1 MTLPVLS
8 DDDIEALAALTADL
22 DFTDAERRAVLL
34 EGGTRDVNAA
44 PGSGKTTVLAAKL
57 LLLARKWPHDRRG
70 ICVLSHTNVAREEI
84 QKRLAATPDGS
95 RLLAYPHF
103 IGTIHAFVNQFLA
116 LPFLR
121 SEGLEVDVIDDEVFA
136 NRAIGMAMRKA
147 PLRGWAANNDGV
159 MPMVGGLVFRG
170 ADLDLVSEGGAL
182 PKPDSKSYPLLQDIK
197 LELTEKG
204 VFRYAD
210 MFAFAEALLV
220 RSPALRDRL
229 SKRFPLVFIDEMQDT
244 SWAQEDLLNRLFDG
258 TVTVQRLGDLNQR
271 ILGSDEGAAKLTFP
285 RAPALPISTS
295 KRFGPAIAA
304 AVSGVRVGGAAVV
317 GVAADVHPPMLLTY
331 ATARVGEVL
340 NLFGQ
345 KVLERFSDEQ
355 LASGSVKALCARKQ
369 GDAKKE
375 EPGRTLV
382 DYWPAYAGE
391 VKSSGARS
399 ERFWSLL
406 ASRGVTASAS
416 TTLETLADR
425 AGDAKRAVL
434 LVLRAAGSQ
443 HVSAVRDGPQ
453 LLRRLQDAGLDTAPV
468 RLLCRT
474 LALDGSLGASKA
486 SRLEVPGL
494 FYEAL
499 KALLPA
505 EVALADLAKLSVF
518 EEPEDTPDVEL
529 HQRLCRVE
537 HGGRQ
542 VDVEIGSVASMKG
555 ETHLATL
562 VLESFGWPS
571 RRFDLKLAMPVL
583 AGLAARDPKMT
594 EHQLALFRNLYV
606 GMSRP
611 SSFLCITANE
621 GRVTDTCRKSLAAKG
636 WVVEHL
642 G

>member
-8 DDDIEALAALTADL
+8 DEDVGALAALTSDL

-34 EGGTRDVNAA
+34 ESGTRDVNAA
-44 PGSGKTTVLAAKL
+44 PGSGKTTVLSAKL
-57 LLLARKWPHDRRG
+57 MLLARKWPHDRRG

-84 QKRLAATPDGS
+84 QRRLAATLDGS

-136 NRAIGMAMRKA
+136 NRAIGLAMRKP
-147 PLRGWAANNDGV
+147 PLWGWAQNDQRV
-159 MPMVGGLVFRG
+159 KPMVGGLVFRG
-170 ADLDLVSEGGAL
+170 AHLELASEEGNL
-182 PKPDSKSYPLLQDIK
+182 PRPERPTYPLLAEIK
-197 LELTEKG
+197 AELKQKG

-210 MFAFAEALLV
+210 MFAFAEALLA
-220 RSPALRDRL
+220 RSPALRSRL

-271 ILGSDEGAAKLTFP
+271 ILGSDEGAANLTFP
-285 RAPALPISTS
+285 RAPALSISTS

-304 AVSGVRVGGAAVV
+304 AVSGVRVGGAPVV
-317 GVAADVHPPMLLTY
+317 GTSADVHPPMLLTY
-331 ATARVGEVL
+331 AAARVGEVL

-345 KVLERFSDEQ
+345 KVLERFNDEQ
-355 LASGSVKALCARKQ
+355 LTSGSVKALCARKQ
-369 GDAKKE
+369 GDAKE
-375 EPGRTLV
+375 EPGRSLI
-382 DYWPAYAGE
+382 DYWPAYAGD
-391 VKSSGARS
+391 VKSSGSRS
-399 ERFWSLL
+399 ERFWALL
-406 ASRGVTASAS
+406 ASPRLTASAAL
-416 TTLETLADR
+416 TLVDR

-434 LVLRAAGSQ
+434 LVLRAAGSE
-443 HVSAVRDGPQ
+443 HVSTVRDGPQ
-453 LLRRLQDAGLDTAPV
+453 LLRRLQEAGQDTTPI

-486 SRLEVPGL
+486 RRLKVPGL
-494 FYEAL
+494 FYQAL
-499 KALLPA
+499 KGLLPA
-505 EVALADLAKLSVF
+505 ALSLTDFAKLSVF
-518 EEPEDTPDVEL
+518 QEPEDAPEVEL

-537 HGGRQ
+537 HGGRCIYVQ
-542 VDVEIGSVASMKG
+542 LGTVASMKG

-562 VLESFGWPS
+562 VLEAFGSKP
-571 RRFDLKLAMPVL
+571 RRFDLMLAMPVL
-583 AGLAARDPKMT
+583 AGLAVRDPKMT
-594 EHQLALFRNLYV
+594 EHQLVLFRNLYV

-611 SSFLCITANE
+611 TSFLCIAANE
-621 GRVTDTCRKSLAAKG
+621 GRVTDDCRKGLAAQG

>member
-8 DDDIEALAALTADL
+8 DEDVEALAALAADL

-103 IGTIHAFVNQFLA
+103 IGTIHAFVNQYLA

-121 SEGLEVDVIDDEVFA
+121 SEGLEVDVIDDDVFA
-136 NRAIGMAMRKA
+136 NRAIGMAMKRP
-147 PLRGWAANNDGV
+147 PLWGWAQKDQGV
-159 MPMVGGLVFRG
+159 KPMVGGLVFRG
-170 ADLDLVSEGGAL
+170 GSLDIVSEGGPL
-182 PKPDSKSYPLLQDIK
+182 PKPDSKSYPLLRDIK

-220 RSPALRDRL
+220 RSPVLRGRL

-271 ILGSDEGAAKLTFP
+271 ILGSDEGAANLTFP
-285 RAPALPISTS
+285 RSPALSISTS

-304 AVSGVRVGGAAVV
+304 AVSGIRVGGAAVV
-317 GVAADVHPPMLLTY
+317 GTSADVHPPMLLTY

-345 KVLERFSDEQ
+345 KVLEHFNDEQ
-355 LASGSVKALCARKQ
+355 LSKGSVKALCARKQ
-369 GDAKKE
+369 GDAKE
-375 EPGRTLV
+375 EPGRSLI
-382 DYWPAYAGE
+382 DYWPAYAGD
-391 VKSSGARS
+391 VKSSGSRS
-399 ERFWSLL
+399 ERFWALL
-406 ASRGVTASAS
+406 ASPRVTESAAS
-416 TTLETLADR
+416 TLVDR

-443 HVSAVRDGPQ
+443 YASAVRDGPQ
-453 LLRRLQDAGLDTAPV
+453 LLRRLQEAGQDTVPV

-474 LALDGSLGASKA
+474 LALNGSLGASRA
-486 SRLEVPGL
+486 MRLEVPGR
-494 FYEAL
+494 FYQAL
-499 KALLPA
+499 KGLLPA
-505 EVALADLAKLSVF
+505 NVPLADFAKLSIF
-518 EEPEDTPDVEL
+518 AEPDDTPEVEL
-529 HQRLCRVE
+529 EQRHCRVE

-542 VDVEIGSVASMKG
+542 VHVGIGSVASMKG

-571 RRFDLKLAMPVL
+571 RRFDLKLALPVL
-583 AGLAARDPKMT
+583 AGLAVRDPKMT

-611 SSFLCITANE
+611 TSFLCVAANE
-621 GRVTDTCRKSLAAKG
+621 GRVTDDCRKGLAAQG

>member
-8 DDDIEALAALTADL
+8 DEDIGVLSALTADL
-22 DFTDAERRAVLL
+22 DFSDAERRAVLL
-34 EGGTRDVNAA
+34 EGGTRDVSAA

-57 LLLARKWPHDRRG
+57 LLMARKWPYDRRG

-103 IGTIHAFVNQFLA
+103 IGTIHAFLNQFLA
-116 LPFLR
+116 LPYLR

-159 MPMVGGLVFRG
+159 KPMVGGLVFRG
-170 ADLDLVSEGGAL
+170 CGLDLVSDGGML
-182 PKPDSKSYPLLQDIK
+182 PKPDSKSYPLLREIK

-210 MFAFAEALLV
+210 MFAFAEALLKK
-220 RSPALRDRL
+220 SPTLRDRL

-271 ILGSDEGAAKLTFP
+271 ILGSDEGAANLTFP
-285 RAPALPISTS
+285 RAAALSISTS

-317 GVAADVHPPMLLTY
+317 GTSADVHPPMLLTY

-355 LASGSVKALCARKQ
+355 LSKGSVKALCARKQ
-369 GDAKKE
+369 GDAKE
-375 EPGRTLV
+375 EPGRSLI
-382 DYWPAYAGE
+382 DYWPAYAGDA
-391 VKSSGARS
+391 KSSGLRS
-399 ERFWSLL
+399 ERFWALL
-406 ASRGVTASAS
+406 ASPRLATSAAS
-416 TTLETLADR
+416 TLADR

-434 LVLRAAGSQ
+434 LALRAAGSE
-443 HVSAVRDGPQ
+443 HVAAVRDGPQ
-453 LLRRLQDAGLDTAPV
+453 LLRQLQEAGQDTAPV

-474 LALDGSLGASKA
+474 LTLDGSLGASQA
-486 SRLEVPGL
+486 SRLDVPGL
-494 FYEAL
+494 FYQAL
-499 KALLPA
+499 TGLLPA
-505 EVALADLAKLSVF
+505 ALSLADFAKLSVF
-518 EEPEDTPDVEL
+518 AEPEDAPEVEL
-529 HQRLCRVE
+529 EQRDCRVE

-542 VDVEIGSVASMKG
+542 VHVAIGSVASMKG

-583 AGLAARDPKMT
+583 AGLEARDPKMT

-621 GRVTDTCRKSLAAKG
+621 GRVTDACRKGLAAQG

-642 G
+642 A

>member
-1 MTLPVLS
+1 MTLPVLF
-8 DDDIEALAALTADL
+8 DEDIDALAALTADL

-34 EGGTRDVNAA
+34 ERGTRDINAA

-136 NRAIGMAMRKA
+136 SRAIGMAMRKK

-159 MPMVGGLVFRG
+159 KPMVGGLVFRG
-170 ADLDLVSEGGAL
+170 SGLDLVSEGGTL
-182 PKPDSKSYPLLQDIK
+182 PKPDSKSYPLLRDIK

-210 MFAFAEALLV
+210 MFAFAEALLKKT
-220 RSPALRDRL
+220 PAMTDRL

-244 SWAQEDLLNRLFDG
+244 SWAQEDLLNRLFDDK
-258 TVTVQRLGDLNQR
+258 VTVQRLGDLNQR
-271 ILGSDEGAAKLTFP
+271 ILGSDDGAANLTFP
-285 RAPALPISTS
+285 RTPALPISTS
-295 KRFGPAIAA
+295 KRFGPLIAA
-304 AVSGVRVGGAAVV
+304 AVSSVRVGGAAVV
-317 GVAADVHPPMLLTY
+317 GTSADVHPPMLLTY

-355 LASGSVKALCARKQ
+355 LGSGSVKALCARKQ
-369 GDAKKE
+369 GEAKE
-375 EPGRTLV
+375 EPGRSLI
-382 DYWPAYAGE
+382 DYWPAYAGD
-391 VKSSGARS
+391 VKSSGSKS

-406 ASRGVTASAS
+406 TSPRLKASDAS
-416 TTLETLADR
+416 TLVDR

-434 LVLRAAGSQ
+434 LVLRAAGSD
-443 HVSAVRDGPQ
+443 HVSTVRDGPQ
-453 LLRRLQDAGLDTAPV
+453 LLRRLKESGLDTAHV

-474 LALDGSLGASKA
+474 LALDGTLGASEA
-486 SRLEVPGL
+486 SRSEVPGL
-494 FYEAL
+494 FYQAL
-499 KALLPA
+499 KGLLPA
-505 EVALADLAKLSVF
+505 ALSLACFAKLSVF
-518 EEPEDTPDVEL
+518 DEPEDAPEIEL
-529 HQRLCRVE
+529 EQRHCRVE

-542 VDVEIGSVASMKG
+542 IHVEIGSVASMKG

-562 VLESFGWPS
+562 VLESFGWPA

-583 AGLAARDPKMT
+583 AGVAARNPRMT
-594 EHQLALFRNLYV
+594 DHQLALFRNLYV

-611 SSFLCITANE
+611 TSFLCIAANE
-621 GRVTDTCRKSLAAKG
+621 GRVTNDCRRGLVAQG

>member
-8 DDDIEALAALTADL
+8 DEDIDALAALTADL

-34 EGGTRDVNAA
+34 ERGTRDVNAA

-84 QKRLAATPDGS
+84 QKRLAVTSDGS

-121 SEGLEVDVIDDEVFA
+121 SEGLEVDVIDDDVFET
-136 NRAIGMAMRKA
+136 RAVGMAMRKP
-147 PLRGWAANNDGV
+147 PLWGWAQKDQGV
-159 MPMVGGLVFRG
+159 KPMVGGLVFRG
-170 ADLDLVSEGGAL
+170 SGLDLASEGGKL
-182 PKPDSKSYPLLQDIK
+182 PKPDSKSYPLLLDIK
-197 LELTEKG
+197 LALSKKG

-210 MFAFAEALLV
+210 MFAFAEALLKK
-220 RSPALRDRL
+220 SPALRDRL
-229 SKRFPLVFIDEMQDT
+229 SKCFPLVFIDEMQDT

-271 ILGSDEGAAKLTFP
+271 ILGSDDGAANLTFP
-285 RAPALPISTS
+285 KAPALSIRTS

-317 GVAADVHPPMLLTY
+317 GTYADVHPPMLLTY
-331 ATARVGEVL
+331 ATARAGEVI

-345 KVLERFSDEQ
+345 RVLERFSDEQ
-355 LASGSVKALCARKQ
+355 LSRGPVKALCARKQ
-369 GDAKKE
+369 GDAKE
-375 EPGRTLV
+375 EPGRSLI
-382 DYWPAYAGE
+382 DYWPAYAGD
-391 VKSSGARS
+391 VKNSGSRP

-406 ASRGVTASAS
+406 ASPRLTASAAS
-416 TTLETLADR
+416 TLVDR

-443 HVSAVRDGPQ
+443 HVSTVRDGPQ
-453 LLRRLQDAGLDTAPV
+453 LLRRLQEAGQDTAHV
-468 RLLCRT
+468 RLLCHT
-474 LALDGSLGASKA
+474 LALDRTLGASKA

-494 FYEAL
+494 FYQAL
-499 KALLPA
+499 KGLLPA
-505 EVALADLAKLSVF
+505 SLSLADFAKLSVF
-518 EEPEDTPDVEL
+518 DEPDDAPEVEL
-529 HQRLCRVE
+529 EQRHCRVE
-537 HGGRQ
+537 HGGRRVQ
-542 VDVEIGSVASMKG
+542 VEIGSVASMKG

-571 RRFDLKLAMPVL
+571 RRFDLTLAMPVL
-583 AGLAARDPKMT
+583 AGVKAPDARMT
-594 EHQLALFRNLYV
+594 DHQLALFRNLYV

-611 SSFLCITANE
+611 TSFLCITANA
-621 GRVTDTCRKSLAAKG
+621 GRVRDDCRKGLVAKG

>member
-8 DDDIEALAALTADL
+8 DEDIEALAALTADL

-34 EGGTRDVNAA
+34 ESGTRDVNAA

-84 QKRLAATPDGS
+84 QKRLAATPDGG

-121 SEGLEVDVIDDEVFA
+121 SQGLEVDVIDDDVFE
-136 NRAIGMAMRKA
+136 NRAVGIAMTKP
-147 PLRGWAANNDGV
+147 PLWGWAQKDQGV
-159 MPMVGGLVFRG
+159 KPMVGGLVFRG
-170 ADLDLVSEGGAL
+170 GGLDLASEGGKL
-182 PKPDSKSYPLLQDIK
+182 PKPDSKSYPLLLDIK
-197 LELTEKG
+197 LALTEKG

-210 MFAFAEALLV
+210 MFAFAEALLKK
-220 RSPALRDRL
+220 SPALRDRL

-258 TVTVQRLGDLNQR
+258 TVTVQRLGDPNQR
-271 ILGSDEGAAKLTFP
+271 ILGSDEGAANLTFP
-285 RAPALPISTS
+285 RAPALSISTS

-317 GVAADVHPPMLLTY
+317 GTSADVHPPMLLTY

-345 KVLERFSDEQ
+345 RVLERFSDEQ
-355 LASGSVKALCARKQ
+355 LSRGSVKALCARKQ
-369 GDAKKE
+369 GDAKE
-375 EPGRTLV
+375 EPGRSLI
-382 DYWPAYAGE
+382 DYWPAYAGD
-391 VKSSGARS
+391 VKNSGLRS

-406 ASRGVTASAS
+406 ASPRVTSSAAS
-416 TTLETLADR
+416 TLVDR
-425 AGDAKRAVL
+425 AVDAKRAVL
-434 LVLRAAGSQ
+434 LVLRAAGSE
-443 HVSAVRDGPQ
+443 HVSTVRDGPQ
-453 LLRRLQDAGLDTAPV
+453 LLRRLQEAGLDTAQV

-474 LALDGSLGASKA
+474 LALDGTLGASKA

-494 FYEAL
+494 FYQAL
-499 KALLPA
+499 KGLLPTA
-505 EVALADLAKLSVF
+505 LSLADFAKLSVF
-518 EEPEDTPDVEL
+518 QEPDDAPEIEVE
-529 HQRLCRVE
+529 QRHCRVE

-542 VDVEIGSVASMKG
+542 VHVEIGSVASMKG

-583 AGLAARDPKMT
+583 AGVEARDARMT
-594 EHQLALFRNLYV
+594 DHQLALFRNLYV

-611 SSFLCITANE
+611 TSFLCISANE
-621 GRVTDTCRKSLAAKG
+621 GRVRDDCKKGLVAQG

>member
-1 MTLPVLS
+1 MTPPAVS
-8 DDDIEALAALTADL
+8 DEDIEALAALTSDL

-34 EGGTRDVNAA
+34 ERGTRDVNAA

-84 QKRLAATPDGS
+84 QKRLTATLDGS

-136 NRAIGMAMRKA
+136 NRAIGMAMRMGI
-147 PLRGWAANNDGV
+147 LRGWAANNDGV
-159 MPMVGGLVFRG
+159 KPMIGGLAFRG
-170 ADLDLVSEGGAL
+170 SGLDLVSEGGTL
-182 PKPDSKSYPLLQDIK
+182 PKADSKSYPLLRDIK
-197 LELTEKG
+197 FELTEKG

-210 MFAFAEALLV
+210 MFAFAEALLKK
-220 RSPALRDRL
+220 SPALRDRL

-244 SWAQEDLLNRLFDG
+244 SWAQEDLLNRVFDE

-271 ILGSDEGAAKLTFP
+271 IVGSDQGARNLTFP
-285 RAPALPISTS
+285 RAHALSISTS

-317 GVAADVHPPMLLTY
+317 GTSADVHPPMLLTY
-331 ATARVGEVL
+331 ATARVGDVL

-345 KVLERFSDEQ
+345 KVLERFNDEQ
-355 LASGSVKALCARKQ
+355 LGRGSVKALCARKQ
-369 GDAKKE
+369 GDAKE
-375 EPGRTLV
+375 EPGRSLI
-382 DYWPAYAGE
+382 DYWPPYAGD
-391 VKSSGARS
+391 VKSSGSRS
-399 ERFWSLL
+399 LRLWALL
-406 ASRGVTASAS
+406 ASSRMTASAAS
-416 TTLETLADR
+416 TLVDR
-425 AGDAKRAVL
+425 AGNAKRAVL
-434 LVLRAAGSQ
+434 LVLRAAGSE
-443 HVSAVRDGPQ
+443 HVSTVRDGFQ
-453 LLRRLQDAGLDTAPV
+453 LLRRLQEAGQDTTPV

-486 SRLEVPGL
+486 RRLEVPGL
-494 FYEAL
+494 FYQAL
-499 KALLPA
+499 NRLLPA
-505 EVALADLAKLSVF
+505 ALSLADFAKLSVF
-518 EEPEDTPDVEL
+518 EEPEDAPEVEL
-529 HQRLCRVE
+529 QQRLCRVE
-537 HGGRQ
+537 HGGRC
-542 VDVEIGSVASMKG
+542 VEVQLGTVASMKG

-562 VLESFGWPS
+562 VLEAFGSKP
-571 RRFDLKLAMPVL
+571 RRFDLMLAMPVL

-611 SSFLCITANE
+611 TSFLCIAANE
-621 GRVTDTCRKSLAAKG
+621 GRVTDDCRKSLAAQG
-636 WVVEHL
+636 WVFEHL